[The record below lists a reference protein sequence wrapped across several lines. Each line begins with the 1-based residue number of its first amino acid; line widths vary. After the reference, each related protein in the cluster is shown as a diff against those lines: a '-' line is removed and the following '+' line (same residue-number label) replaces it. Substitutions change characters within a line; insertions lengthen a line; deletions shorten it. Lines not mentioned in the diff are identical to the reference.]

1 MKWWVFLRHDVRIA
15 AGDGTRLCSLAAFVP
30 TIPKWEQKAVVN
42 GDIH

>member
-1 MKWWVFLRHDVRIA
+1 MQWWGEMRGNVRVA

-30 TIPKWEQKAVVN
+30 TIPKWEQKAAAG